1 MSKQRMI
8 NTRFWNDG
16 YVSNLTALQKLLFL
30 YFLTNEHTNM
40 AGIYELPIKII
51 SVETGIGDKD
61 LIDILP
67 KLEGKV
73 YYIDGWVF
81 VKNFTRHQNLNSKFI
96 QIAIDKAKKLVP
108 RKILIRIK
116 EIEPEMIIKETEK
129 KPRVAGFTPISK
141 LLNKKY
147 AG

>member
-1 MSKQRMI
+1 
-8 NTRFWNDG
+8 
-16 YVSNLTALQKLLFL
+16 
-30 YFLTNEHTNM
+30 M